1 MALIRVGIV
10 GTGLSASQHLTAL
23 RQMPEALVVGV
34 AGTSPE
40 KARAFAANWDIPSA
54 FHSVAALLAEGAIDV
69 LHTCV
74 PPDAR
79 VALVRACAARGVH
92 VLLEKPMARTVAE
105 ADAIIDIAAAA
116 GITLGA
122 MFQNRFTPL
131 AQRARELVLGGEL
144 GRVIIVELSARW
156 YRETTYYRGSAWRGT
171 REREG
176 GAVLINQAI
185 HGIDLLQW
193 ICGPVQELS
202 ARVATQ
208 VQPIETEDTGLATLR
223 FANGALG
230 SIVATTAGWPGFSDR
245 LEIQGTDGWA
255 RLIQAEGRLE
265 WQRRGMPEPVVEQAT
280 SQVSGGS
287 RDPAATPS
295 AGHVA
300 AFRDLYAALA
310 AGTRPALDG
319 IEGRRALA
327 IVEAMYRASR
337 EGGWVRI
344 DERSTR

>member
-10 GTGLSASQHLTAL
+10 GTGLSANQHVTAL
-23 RQMPEALVVGV
+23 RQMPEASVVGV
-34 AGTSPE
+34 AGTSRE
-40 KARAFAANWDIPSA
+40 KARAFAATWDIPAAFDSA
-54 FHSVAALLAEGAIDV
+54 PTLLAEGAIDV
-69 LHTCV
+69 LHACV

-79 VALVRACAARGVH
+79 VELVRACAAHGVH
-92 VLLEKPMARTVAE
+92 ILVEKPMARTLAE
-105 ADAIIDIAAAA
+105 ADAMIDIAAA
-116 GITLGA
+116 GSITLGS

-131 AQRARELVLGGEL
+131 AQRTRQLVQAGDL

-156 YRETTYYRGSAWRGT
+156 YREAEYYRGSAWRGS

-185 HGIDLLQW
+185 HGIDLLRW

-208 VQPIETEDTGLATLR
+208 VQPIEMEDTGIATLR

-265 WQRRGMPEPVVEQAT
+265 WQRRGMREPVAEHAK
-280 SQVSGGS
+280 SQVSGAS

-300 AFRDLYAALA
+300 AFRDLYSAIA
-310 AGTRPALDG
+310 AGTRPAL
-319 IEGRRALA
+319 
-327 IVEAMYRASR
+327 
-337 EGGWVRI
+337 
-344 DERSTR
+344 